1 MHILLVEDEKK
12 IATFIKRGL
21 KEAGYIVDIACDGEE
36 GYYIASTNEFDL
48 IMLDLMLPK
57 MDGVTL
63 CKKLREDKIH
73 TPIIM
78 LTAKDNT
85 TDKINGLDSGADDY
99 LTKPFV
105 FEELLARVRAH
116 LRKKDNQEAT
126 RYQVADL
133 TLDVLSHKVERA
145 GKEIELTTKQY
156 TLLAYLMRNA
166 GTIVTRTMIS
176 EHVWDIHYDV
186 STNVIDVY
194 INYLRTKIDKGH
206 KKKLIKTIRGRGYT
220 LSDET

>member
-12 IATFIKRGL
+12 IANFIKRGL
-21 KEAGYIVDIACDGEE
+21 KEAGYVVDIASDGEE
-36 GYYIASTNEFDL
+36 GHYIATTNEFDM
-48 IMLDLMLPK
+48 IVLDIMLPK
-57 MDGVTL
+57 MDGLAL
-63 CKKLREDKIH
+63 CKKLREDKVNV
-73 TPIIM
+73 PILM
-78 LTAKDNT
+78 LTAKDDT
-85 TDKINGLDSGADDY
+85 TDKVQGLDSGADDY

-105 FEELLARVRAH
+105 FEELLARIRAH
-116 LRKKDNQEAT
+116 LRKKDSQEAT

-133 TLDVLSHKVERA
+133 ILDVLSHKVERA

-194 INYLRTKIDKGH
+194 INYLRAKVDKGH
-206 KKKLIKTIRGRGYT
+206 KQKLIKTVRGRGYI
-220 LSDET
+220 LSE

>member
-21 KEAGYIVDIACDGEE
+21 KEAGYIVDIASDGEE
-36 GYYIASTNEFDL
+36 GHYIATTNEFDL
-48 IMLDLMLPK
+48 IILDIMLPK
-57 MDGVTL
+57 MDGLAL
-63 CKKLREDKIH
+63 CKKLREDKISA
-73 TPIIM
+73 PILM
-78 LTAKDNT
+78 LTAKDDT
-85 TDKINGLDSGADDY
+85 TDKVKGLDSGADDY

-105 FEELLARVRAH
+105 FEELLARIRAH

-133 TLDVLSHKVERA
+133 SLDVLSHKVERA

-194 INYLRTKIDKGH
+194 INYLRSKVDKGH
-206 KKKLIKTIRGRGYT
+206 KQKLIKTVRGRGYI
-220 LSDET
+220 LSE